1 MLYNYFN
8 FPASPS
14 IAQQSHHRAA
24 RPKEFNTGDESED
37 EMSNKLREAGLV
49 ESDDSGEDRIGTT
62 SQHELANDLVINHR
76 NPNLQRDQ
84 QLDGGTSLAAVTSE
98 DVNDLE

>member
-37 EMSNKLREAGLV
+37 EMTKKLREAGLV
-49 ESDDSGEDRIGTT
+49 ESDDSGED
-62 SQHELANDLVINHR
+62 NDFV
-76 NPNLQRDQ
+76 
-84 QLDGGTSLAAVTSE
+84 E
-98 DVNDLE
+98 DEGEYEDIDDDDDDDDDE